1 MYGLSAYIP
10 SYYQLVRGDNQLISG
25 LEILP

>member
-10 SYYQLVRGDNQLISG
+10 SYYQVVRGDNQLVSG

>member
-1 MYGLSAYIP
+1 MYGLSVYIP

-25 LEILP
+25 LEVLP